1 MFKNAVE
8 KINKFYELDLNK
20 NSHADEMFDV
30 LKEIIKFDSAAIF
43 YLTPSALSLEFGKNF
58 NIYENIKITK
68 KTSDILYNQ
77 EFENITEEIKKIL
90 SITSDILVSRLTIKG
105 VIFGILVIT
114 RTREEFSLDEKLIF
128 KTCTQIISNLIKDL
142 ELTKV
147 LQMQVRALEEGIT
160 ETQQAY
166 ETIKK
171 QNKKIKANEKLQNQF
186 IANVSHDLRTPLNSI
201 IGFSEILGNKIFG
214 ELTEKQAEYIDDIR
228 IAGIRLL
235 GMINEILDISKLES
249 NSIKLNLSK
258 VDINLLINEVCNIL
272 RPIYQKKGIRI
283 NINSE
288 EDLFLNGDYIKLQQ
302 VIFNLLGNAIKFSPQ
317 DSAIYINA
325 KSQENSIYISIQD
338 EGIGIDKKYHKKI
351 FNKFFQIADS
361 LSKTETSTGLGL
373 TIAKE
378 FVKLHNGEINIIS
391 EPANGTTFIITLP
404 NNTQCGEDFS

>member
-58 NIYENIKITK
+58 NIYEDVKITK

-90 SITSDILVSRLTIKG
+90 NITSDILVSRLTIKG

-171 QNKKIKANEKLQNQF
+171 QNKKIKANEKLQNEF
-186 IANVSHDLRTPLNSI
+186 IANVSHDLRTPVSY
-201 IGFSEILGNKIFG
+201 KH
-214 ELTEKQAEYIDDIR
+214 IR
-228 IAGIRLL
+228 AHAT
-235 GMINEILDISKLES
+235 
-249 NSIKLNLSK
+249 
-258 VDINLLINEVCNIL
+258 
-272 RPIYQKKGIRI
+272 P
-283 NINSE
+283 
-288 EDLFLNGDYIKLQQ
+288 
-302 VIFNLLGNAIKFSPQ
+302 
-317 DSAIYINA
+317 
-325 KSQENSIYISIQD
+325 ENR
-338 EGIGIDKKYHKKI
+338 
-351 FNKFFQIADS
+351 
-361 LSKTETSTGLGL
+361 
-373 TIAKE
+373 
-378 FVKLHNGEINIIS
+378 
-391 EPANGTTFIITLP
+391 
-404 NNTQCGEDFS
+404 